1 MFARAFIISLAKKL
15 KWFVMTKASK
25 TGSPA
30 GSRRRP
36 AYVIKSSQ
44 VWIVLLAIPGVI
56 LVAVARTLSAAEQTS
71 RAAPALGISQPQ
83 AEAAGLK
90 LKAVAVA
97 REKKGLGNAPS
108 PLEVKCGRYW
118 RRRK

>member
-1 MFARAFIISLAKKL
+1 MLLAKKL
-15 KWFVMTKASK
+15 RRFLMTKASK

-30 GSRRRP
+30 SSRRRP
-36 AYVIKSSQ
+36 AYVMKSSQ
-44 VWIVLLAIPGVI
+44 VWIARLAVPGAI
-56 LVAVARTLSAAEQTS
+56 LVAAARTMSAAEQTW
-71 RAAPALGISQPQ
+71 RAGPALGISQPQ